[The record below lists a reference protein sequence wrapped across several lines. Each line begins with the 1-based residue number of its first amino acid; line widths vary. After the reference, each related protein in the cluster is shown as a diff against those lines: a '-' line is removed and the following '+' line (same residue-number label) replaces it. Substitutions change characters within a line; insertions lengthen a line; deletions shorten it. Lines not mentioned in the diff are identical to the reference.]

1 MRTSTR
7 MTMLPLELKPFPNY
21 LLHAK
26 QYIEDQK
33 THIDS
38 VLQQR
43 LKSIEYDKILSI
55 VDESIS
61 NLSLICIII
70 DSSEVKTLFVS

>member
-1 MRTSTR
+1 

-21 LLHAK
+21 LLRAK

-61 NLSLICIII
+61 NLSLIYIII